1 MSAREGL
8 FKAAGI
14 VAAVS
19 ILSKILG
26 FAREASMAAVF
37 GATHATDAYLMGQTI
52 PTLIF
57 ASMGAALG
65 TTFIPVFSQVQQE
78 RGREAAFRMA
88 NSVVNAAVLLAV
100 IFIAVGELL
109 AGPLARIVAPGFH
122 GPVYELTVEMSRI
135 MFPMVLFQV
144 LSGLMAGMLQTH
156 GNFTVPAVVGLAYN
170 VIIISAILGLGPVFG
185 VKAVGMATVL
195 SIAVQVVLQ
204 VPALWRLGYRWR
216 PVLDLRDPGLRRIG
230 TLVGPVL
237 VATAVGQAGTLVDR
251 MLASGL
257 EAGSVAAL
265 NYANR
270 LMGLVPG
277 IIGTA
282 VVTVMYPT
290 LAKLAAEK
298 DWARFGRAFA
308 ESVKMINFILI
319 PVAVGLAVLS
329 VPLVRLVFERGAFD
343 ARATQATAWALLF
356 FCLGV
361 ATFTLRDMIS
371 RAFFA
376 FQDTKAPMIIGMA
389 GVGINIVLNL
399 LLVGPLQQGGL
410 ALATSLA
417 GLFGVVALLWILKVR
432 MRAVSSNPGC
442 TRSASAEG
450 PVGSADGVSPV
461 GIGGKAILSSLW
473 RVMVASG
480 LMGVV
485 VWLAY
490 GWLQGRVPGDGVVA
504 QAMRLFGAVGAGI
517 VSYAGLVWVL
527 GVPEARTALEV
538 IVKGWHKGWARA
550 RGLARAWGRV

>member
-1 MSAREGL
+1 MTAREGL

-14 VAAVS
+14 VAVVS
-19 ILSKILG
+19 VISKFLG

-52 PTLIF
+52 PSLIF
-57 ASMGAALG
+57 ASVGAALG
-65 TTFIPVFSQVQQE
+65 TTFIPVFSQVRQE

-88 NSVVNAAVLLAV
+88 SSVINATVLLSFL
-100 IFIAVGELL
+100 FIAVGELL
-109 AGPLARIVAPGFH
+109 AGPLTRLVAPGFR
-122 GPVYELTVEMSRI
+122 GPVYALTVDMTRI
-135 MFPMVLFQV
+135 MFPMVLFQA
-144 LSGLMAGMLQTH
+144 LSGLMAGMLQTD
-156 GNFTVPAVVGLAYN
+156 GNFTVPAVVGLAFN
-170 VIIISAILGLGPVFG
+170 VVLITAILGLGPVFG
-185 VKAVGMATVL
+185 IQAVAVATVF

-204 VPALWRLGYRWR
+204 VPAMWRLGYRWH
-216 PVLDLRDPGLRRIG
+216 PILDLRDPGLRRIG
-230 TLVGPVL
+230 ALVGPVL

-257 EAGSVAAL
+257 AAGSVAAL

-277 IIGTA
+277 VIGTA
-282 VVTVMYPT
+282 ITTVMYPT

-298 DWARFGRAFA
+298 DWSRFGKAFA
-308 ESVKMINFILI
+308 EAAKMINFVMI
-319 PVAVGLAVLS
+319 PVAVGMAVLR

-343 ARATQATAWALLF
+343 ARATEATAWALLF

-361 ATFTLRDMIS
+361 AVFTLRDMIS

-417 GLFGVVALLWILKVR
+417 GVFGVGALLWMLRVR
-432 MRAVSSNPGC
+432 VKAVSSEALSANAAPG
-442 TRSASAEG
+442 
-450 PVGSADGVSPV
+450 GSKPA
-461 GIGGKAILSSLW
+461 GICGKAILSSLW
-473 RVMVASG
+473 RVIVASA
-480 LMGVV
+480 LMGGA

-490 GWLQGRVPGDGVVA
+490 GWLEARVPGGGVVA
-504 QAMRLFGAVGAGI
+504 QAVRLFGAVGTG
-517 VSYAGLVWVL
+517 VVVYAALVWVL

-538 IVKGWHKGWARA
+538 AVQAWNKGWTRVRGWR
-550 RGLARAWGRV
+550 RAWGRA